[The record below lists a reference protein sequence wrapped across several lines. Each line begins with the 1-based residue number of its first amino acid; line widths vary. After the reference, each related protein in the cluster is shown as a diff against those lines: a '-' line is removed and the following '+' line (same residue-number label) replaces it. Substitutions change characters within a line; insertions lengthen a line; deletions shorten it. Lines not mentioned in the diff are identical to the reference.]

1 MGRTLLQWTWFLNND
16 CGEEAHAKKE
26 QRMTYRTL
34 KLALMAILMTVAP
47 LGLAAEPLDKA
58 ELDALRTALNV
69 GGVEVI
75 SAQMS
80 EMPGVVEVQLKEGPL
95 VYSTL
100 KGDFFIVGDLYS
112 VGPAGYVN
120 LAEQRRDQERVEIL
134 AKVDRDDMII
144 FSPEGETRAYIYVFT
159 DVTCFY
165 CQKLHQEVPEL
176 NKNGIEVRYLA
187 YPRAGAGSPGFNQ
200 LVSAWCADNPQETLT
215 QLKSKQSVPENI
227 CKDNPVAAQFKLGQ
241 EMGVNG
247 TPAIITETGEMI
259 PGYRPADQLI
269 AILGLNSESGQ

>member
-1 MGRTLLQWTWFLNND
+1 
-16 CGEEAHAKKE
+16 
-26 QRMTYRTL
+26 MTYRTL
-34 KLALMAILMTVAP
+34 KLALMATLMTAAP

-58 ELDALRTALNV
+58 ELDTLRTALNV

-80 EMPGVVEVQLKEGPL
+80 EMPGVVEVQLNAGPL

-144 FSPEGETRAYIYVFT
+144 FSPEGETRGYIYAFT
-159 DVTCFY
+159 DASCFY

-187 YPRAGAGSPGFNQ
+187 YPRAGVDSVPGKQ
-200 LVSAWCADNPQETLT
+200 LVTAWCADDPQDTLT
-215 QLKSKQSVPENI
+215 KLKSKQSVPENV
-227 CKDNPVAAQFKLGQ
+227 CEGNPVAAQFKLGR

-247 TPAIITETGEMI
+247 TPAIITETGQMI
-259 PGYRPADQLI
+259 PGYKPAADLI
-269 AILGLNSESGQ
+269 AILGLNPESRQ

>member
-1 MGRTLLQWTWFLNND
+1 
-16 CGEEAHAKKE
+16 
-26 QRMTYRTL
+26 MTYRTL
-34 KLALMAILMTVAP
+34 KLALMVILMTVAP
-47 LGLAAEPLDKA
+47 LGLAAAPLDKA
-58 ELDALRTALNV
+58 ELDTLRAALNV
-69 GGVEVI
+69 GGVEII

-80 EMPGVVEVQLKEGPL
+80 EMPGVVEVQLKAGPL

-134 AKVDRDDMII
+134 ANVDRDDMII
-144 FSPEGETRAYIYVFT
+144 FSPEGETRAYIYAFT
-159 DVTCFY
+159 DVSCYY
-165 CQKLHQEVPEL
+165 CQKLHLEVPEL

-187 YPRAGAGSPGFNQ
+187 YPRAGVDSVPGKQ
-200 LVSAWCADNPQETLT
+200 LVSAWCADNPEDTLT
-215 QLKSKQSVPENI
+215 KLKSKQSVPERV
-227 CKDNPVAAQFKLGQ
+227 CEDNPVAAQYQLGQ

-247 TPAIITETGEMI
+247 TPAIITETGQLI
-259 PGYRPADQLI
+259 PGYKPAADLI